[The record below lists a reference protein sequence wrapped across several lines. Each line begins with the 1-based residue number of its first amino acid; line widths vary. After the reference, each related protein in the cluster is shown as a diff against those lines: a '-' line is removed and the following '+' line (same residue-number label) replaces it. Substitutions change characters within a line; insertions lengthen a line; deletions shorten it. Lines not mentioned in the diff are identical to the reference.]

1 MIIFYFV
8 VIIALLE
15 HIFKEK
21 VNNSTEVKK
30 REDFIDEKT
39 SEAKRESL
47 NKNKSN

>member
-1 MIIFYFV
+1 MIIFYLV

-15 HIFKEK
+15 HTFKEK
-21 VNNSTEVKK
+21 VIISAEVKK

-39 SEAKRESL
+39 SDAKRESL